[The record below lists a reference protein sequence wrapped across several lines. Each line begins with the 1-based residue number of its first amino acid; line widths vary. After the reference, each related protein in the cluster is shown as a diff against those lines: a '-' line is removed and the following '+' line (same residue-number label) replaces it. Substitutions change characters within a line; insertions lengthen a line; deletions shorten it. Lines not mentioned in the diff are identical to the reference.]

1 MVEASLTRLSKAPA
15 PNLGRTPSVP
25 FLVEGALSDRF
36 GALRMQFQVFG
47 SRPARIEGGQGL
59 GADAP
64 KTEIT
69 QLIAAARARTP
80 TVAHRLREIE
90 GRSARGLPLEYVPR
104 YHLQVP
110 P

>member
-1 MVEASLTRLSKAPA
+1 MVEAGLTRLSKAPV
-15 PNLGRTPSVP
+15 PILGRTSSAPS
-25 FLVEGALSDRF
+25 LVEGAPSDRF

-47 SRPARIEGGQGL
+47 PRPARIEGGHGL

-80 TVAHRLREIE
+80 
-90 GRSARGLPLEYVPR
+90 SATMTLMS
-104 YHLQVP
+104 
-110 P
+110 